1 MTTPA
6 AEPLDAQADDLALV
20 SDFLSSALQD
30 IAPEGVEIV
39 NSKVAE
45 GSGVKISELVNGFKV
60 LVQAASGETLE
71 LREFLVNTLPSI
83 ITKLDPQVWYAFAC
97 TEEPTFGVILF
108 QSLSG
113 ASENS
118 NIDGQAVEAL
128 FKDAEEQGLL
138 KGVAKVTAFDVAS
151 AKGAWE

>member
-1 MTTPA
+1 M
-6 AEPLDAQADDLALV
+6 
-20 SDFLSSALQD
+20 
-30 IAPEGVEIV
+30 

-71 LREFLVNTLPSI
+71 LREFLVVSARYLYMTCTSCSITHQNTLPSI

-138 KGVAKVTAFDVAS
+138 KGAAKVTAFDVAS